1 MNIGERLRELRIKMK
16 KTLQEQSEICGVSAN
31 SIYRWE
37 HGLAQPRKSSVRKL
51 AEYYDVPLEWLLRGV
66 FTAEDM
72 EYGGETPFA
81 GGDTEQQLLK
91 MFRKLSDNNKYKI
104 LGYIERIYVESL
116 DHTFVELKQA

>member
-37 HGLAQPRKSSVRKL
+37 HGLAQPRKASIKKL

-72 EYGGETPFA
+72 EL
-81 GGDTEQQLLK
+81 GGDITFTGGDPEQQLLK
-91 MFRKLSDNNKYKI
+91 MFRKLSDNSKYKI
-104 LGYIERIYVESL
+104 LGYVERIYVESL
-116 DHTFVELKQA
+116 DHTSCELKQA